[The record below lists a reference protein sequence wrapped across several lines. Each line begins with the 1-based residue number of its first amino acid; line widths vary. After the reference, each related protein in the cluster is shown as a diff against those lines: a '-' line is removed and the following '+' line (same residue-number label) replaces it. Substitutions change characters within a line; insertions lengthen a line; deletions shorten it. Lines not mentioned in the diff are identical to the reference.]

1 MDALEILYKLFAL
14 SYVAER
20 EAYRNVERWETLAA
34 AQGKP
39 EPQYATDKVYA
50 SLIDEWDEAH
60 KALKKFEGELMREYR
75 KQRAAGTFVVMA

>member
-14 SYVAER
+14 SYIAER
-20 EAYRNVERWETLAA
+20 EAYRNIERWETIAA

-50 SLIDEWDEAH
+50 SLIDEWEEAH
-60 KALKKFEGELMREYR
+60 KEMKRFSGELLKEYR
-75 KQRAAGTFVVMA
+75 KQRAAGAFTVMA